1 MANIALKDATIADS
15 TANDHITYS
24 VEEYQGQTPEY
35 CIAWNQFGQCIN
47 YDSDPIYRPVD
58 KKTSATI
65 KGKAVSTVTNVTIQ
79 GKAPI
84 VQGDKTTENDSYNL
98 PSGGTYVS
106 GSHTNAQGTVT
117 IGNSRNVF
125 INGKSVAIDGS
136 TVTTHAGT
144 SSKINGGVSSTVTI
158 GS

>member
-1 MANIALKDATIADS
+1 MANIALQDATIAES

-24 VEEYQGQTPEY
+24 IEEYQGKTPDY
-35 CIAWNQFGQCIN
+35 CVTWNQFGQCIDW
-47 YDSDPIYRPVD
+47 DSKPIYKDVN
-58 KKTSATI
+58 KQTSATV

-84 VQGDKTTENDSYNL
+84 VQGDKTTENDTYNI

-106 GSHTNAQGTVT
+106 GSHNNAQGTVT
-117 IGNSRNVF
+117 VGNSRNVF

-144 SSKINGGVSSTVTI
+144 SSKINGGTSSTVTI

>member
-1 MANIALKDATIADS
+1 MAKIALKDATIADS
-15 TANDHITYS
+15 TAPDHITYS

-35 CIAWNQFGQCIN
+35 CVAWNEFGQCIR
-47 YDSDPIYRPVD
+47 YDSDPIYAPVN
-58 KKTSATI
+58 KTTTATI

-84 VQGDKTTENDSYNL
+84 VQGDKTTENDTYSI
-98 PSGGTYVS
+98 PSGGSYVS
-106 GSHTNAQGTVT
+106 GSHTNAQGSVTV
-117 IGNSRNVF
+117 GNSYNVF
-125 INGKSVAIDGS
+125 INGKSVAIENS
-136 TVTTHAGT
+136 TVTTHAST